1 MNEKFKKI
9 KKRRG
14 RDIFIPEKWA
24 MYTSLLVF
32 DRKLGR
38 QWKGSTLRLPTVLNY
53 NTPVKYIF
61 NYQPLTS
68 YNDIQV
74 YGKDATITKKMVI
87 PIEYAGVFKEYDVAY
102 LDGATPNGEE
112 NNGDNAN
119 YVLLPPKEG
128 NSAIVIYCQKIKGK

>member
-1 MNEKFKKI
+1 MIKVNPNPDNWAKTLYIASYVGEPTLDDEGNEI
-9 KKRRG
+9 R
-14 RDIFIPEKWA
+14 
-24 MYTSLLVF
+24 
-32 DRKLGR
+32 
-38 QWKGSTLRLPTVLNY
+38 NY